1 MYIRNCNMCTQL
13 NSSSIVYLATVQHF
27 VLSSCIGMG
36 TWTFFARAALI
47 LVRIQIASG
56 SKIVSIW
63 LRKSDSNFCVLEP
76 NPLKKCLYLCQFEEV
91 MRIHFSTALSV
102 ISIIFVSLALRS
114 LAMRAEGKPESVD
127 SRCKGACRF
136 R

>member
-1 MYIRNCNMCTQL
+1 
-13 NSSSIVYLATVQHF
+13 
-27 VLSSCIGMG
+27 MG

-76 NPLKKCLYLCQFEEV
+76 SPFKKCLYLCQFEEV